1 MARRRLKMYAL
12 IRIRGDVNVRGN
24 IKDTLKMLRL
34 HKVNH
39 CVLLADNPHNAGMI
53 QKVKDYVAFG
63 EISADSLAEVLANR
77 GRLEGDERLTD
88 EYVAENTDYDSIK
101 SFAQSVCDGNAT
113 LKDVPKLKPV
123 FRLHPPRKGHAG
135 IKRTVQQGGV
145 LGNHGEDIN
154 KLLRKMR

>member
-1 MARRRLKMYAL
+1 MYAVV
-12 IRIRGDVNVRGN
+12 RVRGPVNVRYT
-24 IKDTLKMLRL
+24 IEDTMEMLRL

-39 CVLLADNPHNAGMI
+39 CVFLPENPHFKGMV

-63 EISADSLAEVLANR
+63 KVDAKTLAEILETR
-77 GRLEGDERLTD
+77 GRLEGNTRLT
-88 EYVAENTDYDSIK
+88 EAYVKENTNYDSIESLAAAVVEGK
-101 SFAQSVCDGNAT
+101 AS

-145 LGNHGEDIN
+145 LGNHDEEIN
-154 KLLRKMR
+154 VLLHKMR